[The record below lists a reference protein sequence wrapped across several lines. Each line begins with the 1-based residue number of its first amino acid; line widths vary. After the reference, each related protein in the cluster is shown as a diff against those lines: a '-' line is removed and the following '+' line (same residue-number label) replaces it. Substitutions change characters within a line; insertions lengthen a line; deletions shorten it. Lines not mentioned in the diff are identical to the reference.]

1 MNERPE
7 QDLKPQEKKRGK
19 YYLIKPQVRPN
30 YPTKQHS
37 KKYFKKQK
45 KKKESYIWDYHPE

>member
-7 QDLKPQEKKRGK
+7 QDLKPQEKKKRK

-45 KKKESYIWDYHPE
+45 KKESYIWDYHPE